1 AAQHRGAPAP
11 ASLAAGTAAA
21 GAGAVHER
29 PGAADAAAP
38 DLSVGIPLAAAGP
51 HLPARFCRAPCPG
64 VARSALEKT
73 VGPCAPDGRAG
84 TALVPGPACRRGTF
98 RLRVCLIFIALRL
111 ALSAIE
117 C

>member
-11 ASLAAGTAAA
+11 APLAAGTAAA

-51 HLPARFCRAPCPG
+51 HLPARFCRATCPG

-84 TALVPGPACRRGTF
+84 TALVPGQAWRRGSF
-98 RLRVCLIFIALRL
+98 LQRACLRFIHLRL
-111 ALSAIE
+111 ATSAIDN
-117 C
+117 